1 MYCKSFQGFRSKVW
15 YIFQVFISVSVS
27 IIFIYSSTENIT
39 AVTDSA
45 SELCLPASLVSVSA
59 SDGNCPWQVIA
70 FWSRSDD
77 SAPVN
82 VVLTDALLQ
91 VNVLLA
97 TIETK
102 PLAIGAVPF
111 DGCTRQSSAL
121 DSEMASMGM
130 LN

>member
-1 MYCKSFQGFRSKVW
+1 M
-15 YIFQVFISVSVS
+15 SVS
-27 IIFIYSSTENIT
+27 IIFYSSSENIA

-45 SELCLPASLVSVSA
+45 SELCLPALLVSVSA

-97 TIETK
+97 TK

>member
-1 MYCKSFQGFRSKVW
+1 M
-15 YIFQVFISVSVS
+15 SVS
-27 IIFIYSSTENIT
+27 IIFHSSTENIA

-45 SELCLPASLVSVSA
+45 RELLPAFASVSA
-59 SDGNCPWQVIA
+59 SDCNCPWQVIA
-70 FWSRSDD
+70 VWSRSDD

>member
-1 MYCKSFQGFRSKVW
+1 M
-15 YIFQVFISVSVS
+15 S
-27 IIFIYSSTENIT
+27 IIFYLSTENIA

-45 SELCLPASLVSVSA
+45 RELLPAFASVSA

-77 SAPVN
+77 GAPVN

-97 TIETK
+97 TK
-102 PLAIGAVPF
+102 PLSIGAVPF
-111 DGCTRQSSAL
+111 DGCTRLSSAL